1 MIRRL
6 AVVWL
11 AALVL
16 AAPAQA
22 APATWSITDLENQ
35 LMCPVC
41 HQLLN
46 QSQSTEAVL
55 IRHQIQVRHDQ
66 GWSEQRVKSYLV
78 AQYGEEILAAPPAH
92 GFGLLAWVIP
102 PAVLLVGGG
111 VALLLARAWARG
123 RDGGGPPPPA
133 VPGDALDA
141 RIDADLA
148 REQL

>member
-6 AVVWL
+6 AIVWL
-11 AALVL
+11 AALLL
-16 AAPAQA
+16 ASPAQA
-22 APATWSITDLENQ
+22 APATWSVTDLESQ

-46 QSQSTEAVL
+46 QSQSTEADL

-66 GWSEQRVKSYLV
+66 GWSEQRVRDYLV
-78 AQYGEEILAAPPAH
+78 AQYGQEILAAPPTH

-102 PAVLLVGGG
+102 AAVLLVGGV
-111 VALLLARAWARG
+111 VALFLARTWARG
-123 RDGGGPPPPA
+123 RGGGSPPA
-133 VPGDALDA
+133 APDDALDA

-148 REQL
+148 RERL

>member
-1 MIRRL
+1 M
-6 AVVWL
+6 
-11 AALVL
+11 
-16 AAPAQA
+16 
-22 APATWSITDLENQ
+22 
-35 LMCPVC
+35 
-41 HQLLN
+41 
-46 QSQSTEAVL
+46 
-55 IRHQIQVRHDQ
+55 RHDQ

-123 RDGGGPPPPA
+123 RGGGPPPPPA